1 MIFTEGIKNWFYR
14 NGSNAARMYLRI
26 PLLDASGNPIG
37 CDRTEKCEIKQPMY
51 SGVFV
56 VTLGND
62 DYPRFGQI
70 DQADPTSE
78 NNIGVAIFDSGHLVI
93 ISKEEPVQK
102 KWVNGTSSG
111 TYTPVNTQGAAIALF
126 DGKTATNTI
135 MNNEGASAEA
145 ANWCATYYPANVAN
159 DNAYFGIGR
168 WWLPSVGE
176 LFLIMSHWPEVLLAL
191 HAISADRYNMPNVY
205 WTSTPFEDGNGDL
218 KPWVVSGGGNLDM
231 YLSTSRYSS
240 NRYVL
245 PVTSFY

>member
-14 NGSNAARMYLRI
+14 NGSNAAQMYLRI

-37 CDRTEKCEIKQPMY
+37 CDRTERCEIKQPMY
-51 SGVFV
+51 SGVFI
-56 VTLGND
+56 VTLD
-62 DYPRFGQI
+62 SSYPHFKQI
-70 DQADPTSE
+70 DKADTTSE

-93 ISKEEPVQK
+93 ISKEQEPVQK

-111 TYTPVNTQGAAIALF
+111 TYTSVESQGAAIALF

-159 DNAYFGIGR
+159 DDAYFGIGR

-176 LFLIMSHWPEVLLAL
+176 LFLIMSHWPEVQLAL
-191 HAISADRYNMPNVY
+191 GAIGVDTYNMTSGY

-218 KPWVVSGGGNLDM
+218 KPWLVYGGRSSDM
-231 YLSTSRYSS
+231 YLRTGMYSL

>member
-1 MIFTEGIKNWFYR
+1 MIFTEAIKNWFYR
-14 NGSNAARMYLRI
+14 NDSNAARMYLRI
-26 PLLDASGNPIG
+26 PLLDSSGNPIG
-37 CDRTEKCEIKQPMY
+37 CDRTERCEIKQPMY

-56 VTLGND
+56 VKEEAG
-62 DYPRFGQI
+62 YPRLYQI

-93 ISKEEPVQK
+93 ISKGGPVQK

-111 TYTPVNTQGAAIALF
+111 TYTSVESQGAAIALF

-176 LFLIMSHWPEVLLAL
+176 LFLIMSHWPEVRSAL
-191 HAISADRYNMPNVY
+191 GAMGVDTYNMTNVY

-218 KPWVVSGGGNLDM
+218 KPWVVYGGGSTDM